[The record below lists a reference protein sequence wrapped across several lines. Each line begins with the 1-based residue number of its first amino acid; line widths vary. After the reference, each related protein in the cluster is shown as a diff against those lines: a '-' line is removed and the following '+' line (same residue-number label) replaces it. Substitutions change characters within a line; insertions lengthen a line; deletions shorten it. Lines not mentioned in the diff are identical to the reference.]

1 MDFSNIVRDS
11 LLEVYPTNSAIMESL
26 AHNLMKASISS
37 DPELIEATLISTSI
51 ISKVCLNIV
60 REEATNAKT
69 LV

>member
-11 LLEVYPTNSAIMESL
+11 LLEVYPNNSAIMESL
-26 AHNLMKASISS
+26 AHNLIKASISTDS
-37 DPELIEATLISTSI
+37 ELIEATLVSTSI

-60 REEATNAKT
+60 REEKTNAKT

>member
-11 LLEVYPTNSAIMESL
+11 LLEVYPNNSAIMESL
-26 AHNLMKASISS
+26 AHNLMKASISTDS
-37 DPELIEATLISTSI
+37 ELIEATLVSTSI

-60 REEATNAKT
+60 REEKTNAKT